1 MMADLFLAAKTA
13 QVESSV
19 NVMDVS
25 VVVITLILILAL
37 FFYIRLIHK
46 NTDSVFMDIKKEIDE
61 NKKRLRNLEKRCEEL
76 QNKFD
81 SMKSTEKASSDS
93 TIEKVPISNKVAE
106 KYVSKQVVTIVKYG
120 DFYME
125 DNVPVVENRDLSDDK
140 QAGYFMIT
148 IQENASTA
156 TYTLN
161 KEKLNFNERIMMTK
175 NAATRYNVYSIL
187 MLAYKSFG
195 FIDENTFNELNNY
208 FDFDYKT
215 FLSDYLRV
223 VNISADKKV
232 KIIEQFLENKNL
244 EFENLMKEIE
254 KNT

>member
-1 MMADLFLAAKTA
+1 M
-13 QVESSV
+13 Q
-19 NVMDVS
+19 
-25 VVVITLILILAL
+25 
-37 FFYIRLIHK
+37 
-46 NTDSVFMDIKKEIDE
+46 VFMDIKKEIDE

-81 SMKSTEKASSDS
+81 SMTSTENASSDS

-161 KEKLNFNERIMMTK
+161 KEKLNT
-175 NAATRYNVYSIL
+175 
-187 MLAYKSFG
+187 
-195 FIDENTFNELNNY
+195 
-208 FDFDYKT
+208 
-215 FLSDYLRV
+215 
-223 VNISADKKV
+223 
-232 KIIEQFLENKNL
+232 
-244 EFENLMKEIE
+244 
-254 KNT
+254 

>member
-1 MMADLFLAAKTA
+1 MANLFLSSQTT
-13 QVESSV
+13 QVESSM
-19 NVMDVS
+19 NVTDVII
-25 VVVITLILILAL
+25 VVIALILILAL
-37 FFYIRLIHK
+37 FFYIRLISK
-46 NTDSVFMDIKKEIDE
+46 NYESEIFDMKKGQDE

-161 KEKLNFNERIMMTK
+161 KEKLNSIMQDVAVIADYVDNLQGSYDAKSIKAIDNGTLAK
-175 NAATRYNVYSIL
+175 NGNKWVINKK
-187 MLAYKSFG
+187 M
-195 FIDENTFNELNNY
+195 
-208 FDFDYKT
+208 
-215 FLSDYLRV
+215 
-223 VNISADKKV
+223 KV
-232 KIIEQFLENKNL
+232 KLIK
-244 EFENLMKEIE
+244 
-254 KNT
+254 

>member
-1 MMADLFLAAKTA
+1 MEPTYMMADLFLAAKTA

-81 SMKSTEKASSDS
+81 SMNSTEKASSDS
-93 TIEKVPISNKVAE
+93 TTEKMSRPNNVVE
-106 KYVSKQVVTIVKYG
+106 KSVSKQVVNNVKYA

-125 DNVPVVENRDLSDDK
+125 NNVPVVENRDLSDDN

-161 KEKLNFNERIMMTK
+161 KEKLNSIMQDVAVIADYVDNLQGSYDAKSIKAIDNGTLAK
-175 NAATRYNVYSIL
+175 NGNKWVINKK
-187 MLAYKSFG
+187 M
-195 FIDENTFNELNNY
+195 
-208 FDFDYKT
+208 
-215 FLSDYLRV
+215 
-223 VNISADKKV
+223 KV
-232 KIIEQFLENKNL
+232 KLIK
-244 EFENLMKEIE
+244 
-254 KNT
+254 

>member
-125 DNVPVVENRDLSDDK
+125 DNVPVVENRDLSDDN
-140 QAGYFMIT
+140 QAGFFMIT

-161 KEKLNFNERIMMTK
+161 KEKLNSIMQDVAVIADYVDNLQGSYDAKSIKAIGNGTLAK
-175 NAATRYNVYSIL
+175 NGNKCVINKK
-187 MLAYKSFG
+187 M
-195 FIDENTFNELNNY
+195 
-208 FDFDYKT
+208 
-215 FLSDYLRV
+215 
-223 VNISADKKV
+223 KV
-232 KIIEQFLENKNL
+232 KLIK
-244 EFENLMKEIE
+244 
-254 KNT
+254 